1 MTDYEKAE
9 RIANAIVRVHNKKYE
24 ALKEKNVESFK
35 MLFISEEN
43 LELALEEKGYERVFV
58 FDETAPRVKFE
69 GMYALRVE
77 SANIY
82 RIGADEDYEADDDY
96 KCTVGYMQDLCDR
109 G

>member
-1 MTDYEKAE
+1 MTDYEIAE

-24 ALKEKNVESFK
+24 ALKEKDVESFK

-43 LELALEEKGYERVFV
+43 LELALEEKGYERLFI

-82 RIGADEDYEADDDY
+82 AIEEYTEVDDDY
-96 KCTVGYMQDLCDR
+96 KCTVGYMQELCDR